1 MDLKVRK
8 VDKDDGKEP
17 STVMDGEWIIRGS
30 RPQEPLTEE
39 VGMWRENA
47 LERSRSFV
55 NRESCLSRIRLGNA
69 AYISQSRWANSIG
82 SDFERLNVKV
92 DISEEK

>member
-1 MDLKVRK
+1 LDLKVRK

-47 LERSRSFV
+47 LECSRSFV
-55 NRESCLSRIRLGNA
+55 NRESHLSRIRLDNA
-69 AYISQSRWANSIG
+69 AYISQSRWVNHIV
-82 SDFERLNVKV
+82 SDFERFNFKV